1 MDPDLF
7 FVLGGALVFLMIP
20 TILSAIIDG
29 RTPRTP
35 ALVALIAG
43 IMIFFAVSERPGSY
57 SVRTYLDTAARVI
70 GKYLN

>member
-7 FVLGGALVFLMIP
+7 FVLGGALAVLMVP
-20 TILSAIIDG
+20 AILSSIIDG

-57 SVRTYLDTAARVI
+57 SVSTYPETAARVI